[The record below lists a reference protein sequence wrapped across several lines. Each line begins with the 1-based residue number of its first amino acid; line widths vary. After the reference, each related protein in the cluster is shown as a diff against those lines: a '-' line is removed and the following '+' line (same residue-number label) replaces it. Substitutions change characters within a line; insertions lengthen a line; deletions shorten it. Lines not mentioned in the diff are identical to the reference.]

1 MQLQDYARV
10 LIKRGWII
18 VLLALL
24 AAASAYGFSKLQ
36 TPIYRSTVAL
46 NTIPS
51 RPADWGQTQAIKNLM
66 RNYVE
71 QMQSPL
77 LTQLVIDKLQLDV
90 SPDKFISQ
98 VNFNADESTL
108 KISIE
113 ARHPVPAV
121 AVKMAQTLAETFMSV
136 HDTENLELDQRDR
149 VLVKILRNATSPE
162 IFSPNTKINT
172 LAGAVLGGL
181 IGILIVFVL
190 EWLESDIIRTT
201 DDIERYIGVTVLG
214 SIPTIGDRQS
224 AGSPRRRSPTRSS
237 TATPATCPHC
247 GRPTSPQSTP
257 VNSTGVA
264 SRQ

>member
-10 LIKRGWII
+10 FLKRGWII
-18 VLLALL
+18 LLLAVL
-24 AAASAYGFSKLQ
+24 AAGSAYGFSKLQ

-77 LTQLVIDKLQLDV
+77 LTQQVIDKLQLDV

-113 ARHPVPAV
+113 ARHPMPGV
-121 AVKMAQTLAETFMSV
+121 AQKMAQTLAETFISI
-136 HDTENLELDQRDR
+136 HNEENLELDQQDR
-149 VLVKILRNATSPE
+149 VLVKILRNASTPD

-172 LAGAVLGGL
+172 LAGGVLGAL
-181 IGILIVFVL
+181 IGILVVFVL

-214 SIPTIGDRQS
+214 SIPTISDKQS
-224 AGSPRRRSPTRSS
+224 TANPRRRALTRASS
-237 TATPATCPHC
+237 AAPATCPHC
-247 GRPTSPQSTP
+247 GKPLSRPSP
-257 VNSTGVA
+257 A
-264 SRQ
+264 DRRQ